1 MTPSV
6 SWPPATPTR
15 WSMMLP
21 KDVPAVRT
29 ARTAVEAWLE
39 GMPRRLRDDARSVV
53 TELVGNAVLHGQ
65 PPIML
70 KIERTS
76 EGLRI
81 DVADAGVQRP
91 AYARAARTRG
101 WGLRIVDAMADRWG
115 IADDASRV
123 WCVLERDSVD
133 RPRSGEVHPQA
144 MSSSMTP
151 AHSVSIGALRPGK
164 RKPYTRSIPKE
175 RQCSSIIPSWPTRS
189 ASTSPTRC
197 SPACSSRRSADLKAS
212 CA

>member
-1 MTPSV
+1 MTPTA

-39 GMPRRLRDDARSVV
+39 GMPQRLRDDARSVV

-65 PPIML
+65 PPIVL

-91 AYARAARTRG
+91 AYARAGRTQRLASAR
-101 WGLRIVDAMADRWG
+101 GLGRLHRAGQD
-115 IADDASRV
+115 
-123 WCVLERDSVD
+123 LTLPP
-133 RPRSGEVHPQA
+133 RPR
-144 MSSSMTP
+144 
-151 AHSVSIGALRPGK
+151 LRPLAQLQW
-164 RKPYTRSIPKE
+164 PPMMVPDALSDWSATIAQTREWAITYVA
-175 RQCSSIIPSWPTRS
+175 RIAR
-189 ASTSPTRC
+189 
-197 SPACSSRRSADLKAS
+197 SRRPATSMVHDMRSLQKLAHRS
-212 CA
+212 P